1 MYLESGCLQINFEGR
16 EGENLEKQVASVLE
30 TKLLLF
36 LGLSEFSQN
45 GGVLQNGMV
54 LANTNYC
61 HCGFGSSHRH
71 CMNA

>member
-1 MYLESGCLQINFEGR
+1 MHLESGCLQINFEGR
-16 EGENLEKQVASVLE
+16 EGKNLEKQIASVLE

-45 GGVLQNGMV
+45 GGALQNGTV
-54 LANTNYC
+54 LANTKFC

-71 CMNA
+71 FVNT